1 MGSKIDIA
9 HAPKWVTELDA
20 KLHKAAK
27 RGLFSA
33 AQRTVSVIQ
42 NEIIPSESRVPV
54 DRGIYRAG
62 WRARVLPDGAL
73 VYNGVPHAA
82 VIEDGGR
89 AANVKIGRAMI
100 DALAEWVVRK
110 GLTGAAK
117 KEEKAQAGR
126 QIAWAIAQS
135 MKKKGIFGGVGLGI
149 LRKARLRIPQLID
162 EEVRAEIKRMPR

>member
-1 MGSKIDIA
+1 MASKISIQ
-9 HAPKWVTELDA
+9 HAPKWVTELEG
-20 KLHKAAK
+20 KLNKAAK

-33 AQRTVSVIQ
+33 AQRVVSVIQ
-42 NEIIPSESRVPV
+42 NEIIPSEPRVPV

-62 WRARVLPDGAL
+62 WRARVIPDGAL
-73 VYNGVPHAA
+73 VYNGTPAAA

-89 AANVKIGRAMI
+89 AENVKVGRAMI
-100 DALAEWVVRK
+100 NALAEGVVRK

-117 KEEKAQAGR
+117 NEEKAQAGR

-149 LRKARLRIPQLID
+149 MRKARARIPELID
-162 EEVRAEIKRMPR
+162 EEVRAEIKRATR